1 MQEQHGYAPA
11 PTGADG
17 GFFAPPRPAE
27 PAWGQGGIGYG
38 PTPPGS
44 FGGPSSGGPVGG
56 RAVTGGVPAFVAAA
70 AAFFVLA
77 GVAALWL
84 GLAGMVVVNAAH
96 VPVGAGTEVDS
107 FVLRGLFLL
116 GNGAVDFYLAYQLV
130 RGQQLAKIL
139 ASVVCGWWVLYWIY
153 QASQASSA
161 FGKASSAAR
170 EWGLHGLGQV
180 GTVATLGLLL
190 LAAWAGATAW
200 LVWSPSASKHFS

>member
-1 MQEQHGYAPA
+1 MQEQHGYAPV

-27 PAWGQGGIGYG
+27 PAWGQGGHGYG
-38 PTPPGS
+38 PTPPAS

-56 RAVTGGVPAFVAAA
+56 HAVTGGVPAFVAAA
-70 AAFFVLA
+70 AAFLVLA

-84 GLAGMVVVNAAH
+84 GLAGMVVINAAH
-96 VPVGAGTEVDS
+96 VPVGAGTEVVDS

-116 GNGAVDFYLAYQLV
+116 GNGAADFYVAYQLV
-130 RGQQLAKIL
+130 RGQQLARIL

-161 FGKASSAAR
+161 FGKMAASPLAS
-170 EWGLHGLGQV
+170 GFGIGQV

-190 LAAWAGATAW
+190 LSAWAGVTAW